1 MSTRAVSRAGW
12 ALTAALLCL
21 TAASAQ
27 NSQTSE
33 SQAPDA
39 QTPAPSLGDLARKT
53 RAQHAA
59 AEGQTNKAQDLVDSM
74 QAEQEASENAPV
86 GFKNY
91 DAGDYRLLVPFP
103 YTLEARDNG
112 GPVLQGSR
120 LGVTSTEVMAGAT
133 VPIPP
138 YINDAN
144 LGSFVQQIA
153 SRYSASCSPM
163 AANPSQPGSRKMFRC
178 TINQGNL
185 LGHQVNGS
193 MEFIVA
199 SGGLIPIMC
208 VSPIQPRACVPYV
221 INGYQT
227 CNYTNNY
234 GYASP
239 EEMARAKAQKQ
250 ANDQEERNGLRL
262 CDQIV
267 YPSVQ
272 LKEDIVVH
280 AAKIAEG
287 KPAKATVRPVLQDT
301 SVAAGAAT
309 ISPADLARQTRAAL
323 AKPQAAPENP
333 AGTSAA
339 RAGFQ
344 SFVLQ
349 YCQNPQQCAEAG
361 VAIPEKAEVVSHVNG
376 QHIFKAAL
384 DGEFVLL
391 YAGPADVNAPYRS
404 LTDADWIRMRDLAN
418 PKWAREKTDGVST
431 QEFNLDG
438 RNGVMTRFR
447 YQRDEKRWWVGE
459 RLLITLQ
466 NGLQGGQFL
475 VGCTAPEE
483 HFADAEKLCTTLV
496 NSLRLP

>member
-1 MSTRAVSRAGW
+1 MKRRISARAGS
-12 ALTAALLCL
+12 AAVFLCL
-21 TAASAQ
+21 MNVWICAQ
-27 NSQTSE
+27 GAQAQEQQTG
-33 SQAPDA
+33 
-39 QTPAPSLGDLARKT
+39 APSLGDLARQT
-53 RAQHAA
+53 RAQHTTAQ
-59 AEGQTNKAQDLVDSM
+59 GQPSKAQDLVDSM

-112 GPVLQGSR
+112 GPVLQGSQ
-120 LGVTSTEVMAGAT
+120 LGITTTEVMAGAT
-133 VPIPP
+133 IPIPS
-138 YINDAN
+138 YVNDLS
-144 LGSFVQQIA
+144 LGGFVQQNA
-153 SRYSASCSPM
+153 ARYGSASCSPM
-163 AANPSQPGSRKMFRC
+163 AANAAQPGSRKIFRC
-178 TINQGNL
+178 AINQGML
-185 LGHQVNGS
+185 LGHQVSGS

-208 VSPIQPRACVPYV
+208 VSPTHARQCLPYETS
-221 INGYQT
+221 GYQT
-227 CNYTNNY
+227 CNQPY
-234 GYASP
+234 SSR
-239 EEMARAKAQKQ
+239 EDVQRAKAQRE

-287 KPAKATVRPVLQDT
+287 KPAKTAEGPVAQDT
-301 SVAAGAAT
+301 SVAAGAPT
-309 ISPADLARQTRAAL
+309 ISPAEMARQTRAAAL
-323 AKPQAAPENP
+323 AKPAAENT

-339 RAGFQ
+339 PAGFQ
-344 SFVLQ
+344 AFVLQ

-361 VAIPEKAEVVSHVNG
+361 VVIPEKAEIVSHVNG

-384 DGEFVLL
+384 DGEFALL

-404 LTDADWIRMRDLAN
+404 LTDADWIRMRELAN

-431 QEFNLDG
+431 QELNLDG
-438 RNGVMTRFR
+438 RNGTITRFR
-447 YQRDEKRWWVGE
+447 YQRDGKRWWVGE

-466 NGLQGGQFL
+466 SGLAGGQFL
-475 VGCTAPEE
+475 LACTAPEE
-483 HFADAEKLCTTLV
+483 HFADAEGLCTTLV
-496 NSLRLP
+496 KSLRLP